1 MKDLK
6 LKQWMLDIAGDKE
19 VIQAPELK
27 QGECDGCAFKPHRSV
42 NNNCSHLE
50 IVCEGKIFKLKPKT
64 AKAPRLPRYAVG
76 DELYTI
82 NATLIRKMKVTAITI
97 SDEIVYSLKA
107 DGGEGEI
114 AEQYVYKTEQEAV
127 LHFIEVNK
135 VKIDFKVGE

>member
-1 MKDLK
+1 
-6 LKQWMLDIAGDKE
+6 MLDIAGDKE
-19 VIQAPELK
+19 VIQAPEIE
-27 QGECDGCAFKPHRSV
+27 QGQCNGCVFKSHRSMI
-42 NNNCSHLE
+42 NNCSNLE
-50 IVCEGKIFKLKPKT
+50 IVCEGKIFKFKPKI

-82 NATLIRKMKVTAITI
+82 NATQIRKMKVTAITI

-114 AEQYVYKTEQEAV
+114 AEQYVYKTKQEAV
-127 LHFIEVNK
+127 LHFIEANK